1 MTKILA
7 NRLKYIL
14 LDIISK
20 EQNCSIPNR
29 TIFENLFL
37 IRDIITY
44 TKQKNNY
51 FYLLQIDQEK
61 AFDKIDRAFLYKT
74 MEKMG
79 FSPLFINFLKILYK
93 QNTSM
98 IINNG
103 FLSPQVSLQ
112 RGLRQGCPLSLPLYV
127 IQGQITKINI
137 KNDTNIAGIN
147 IPNQKE
153 ETRISQYADDSK
165 FFLKNQ

>member
-1 MTKILA
+1 
-7 NRLKYIL
+7 
-14 LDIISK
+14 
-20 EQNCSIPNR
+20 
-29 TIFENLFL
+29 
-37 IRDIITY
+37 
-44 TKQKNNY
+44 
-51 FYLLQIDQEK
+51 
-61 AFDKIDRAFLYKT
+61 
-74 MEKMG
+74 
-79 FSPLFINFLKILYK
+79 
-93 QNTSM
+93 M

-153 ETRISQYADDSK
+153 ETRISQYADDSQ